1 VNAFFTADYV
11 IGIVTLAAAIL
22 GLFGGFSGALAFC
35 AGLIAAVLAGK
46 LGHSFIAAF
55 FSAEWAVIVATL
67 VVSLLAFGLARL
79 LVKRVVK
86 GLLAQPA
93 DAIFG
98 GLVAAL
104 TGTAGSILVIVAA
117 NRLLDAQIASSVGLL
132 LLGFFPGKWG
142 TPL

>member
-1 VNAFFTADYV
+1 VNAFLTADYV

-35 AGLIAAVLAGK
+35 AGLVAAAVGGKFAHAMLISFFSAQWAAVLA
-46 LGHSFIAAF
+46 
-55 FSAEWAVIVATL
+55 TL
-67 VVSLLAFGLARL
+67 VAALLAFGIARL

-98 GLVAAL
+98 SLVAAV
-104 TGTAGSILVIVAA
+104 TGAA
-117 NRLLDAQIASSVGLL
+117 LSVFAVFAVNHLLDAGIASVVGERVFEFL
-132 LLGFFPGKWG
+132 PWAWSA
-142 TPL
+142 

>member
-1 VNAFFTADYV
+1 MIQFQTADYV
-11 IGIVTLAAAIL
+11 IGIATLAAAIL

-35 AGLIAAVLAGK
+35 AGLVAAAIAGK
-46 LGHSFIAAF
+46 AGHSFIAAF

-67 VVSLLAFGLARL
+67 VASILAFGLARL
-79 LVKRVVK
+79 LVKRIVK

-98 GLVAAL
+98 SLVAAV
-104 TGTAGSILVIVAA
+104 TGAAGSILTVFAA
-117 NRLLDAQIASSVGLL
+117 NHLLNAGIVSAVGPLVFELL
-132 LLGFFPGKWG
+132 PWEWG